1 MVLKICGITRAAD
14 AETAIEHGATALGF
28 VFWPRSPR
36 FITPEQA
43 AVIVSAVPE
52 GVATVG
58 VFVNET
64 MADVERIAKQ
74 VGLSMV
80 QLHGDERAN
89 DAAVLRLPVVRA
101 LTLED
106 SSSMT
111 EWPRETTFLVDAADR
126 VRRGGTGRTVDWVG
140 ARAFAEQRR
149 MILAGGLTPDNV
161 AQAIDQVRPH
171 GVDVSSG
178 VEAAP
183 GVKDSSKVA
192 AFLAN
197 ARRAF
202 EKQG

>member
-1 MVLKICGITRAAD
+1 MILKICGITRAVD

-28 VFWPRSPR
+28 VFWPKSPR
-36 FITPEQA
+36 CVTPDEA
-43 AVIVSAVPE
+43 AAIVRALPD
-52 GVATVG
+52 GVAKVG
-58 VFVNET
+58 VFVNES
-64 MADVERIAKQ
+64 MSQVARIAGD

-80 QLHGDERAN
+80 QLHGDEAAE
-89 DAAVLRLPVVRA
+89 DAAILNLPVVRA

-106 SSSMT
+106 VDAC
-111 EWPRETTFLVDAADR
+111 EAWPAGTTFLVDAADR
-126 VRRGGTGRTVDWVG
+126 VRRGGTGQKVDWAG
-140 ARAFAEQRR
+140 ARAFAARR
-149 MILAGGLTPDNV
+149 QVILAGGLTPDNV
-161 AQAIDQVRPH
+161 AQAIDEARPF